1 MTSRG
6 DDEILTRRQEKELL
20 RCAAE
25 VARSSR
31 PNPNRL
37 GCPKKDALANVANR
51 RMAGPELGA
60 IVDHVANCS
69 PCFAEYWR
77 IRNRRR
83 ALQMSAAGLLI
94 ALVGAGVILA
104 PSWLSQPKPSLTR
117 QVAPPPMVDTPQRV
131 AVPLAVVLD
140 LRFSSRT
147 RGEVESTSAAPVLP
161 RGLLDLATQLPI
173 GSEEG
178 VYELAFY
185 TSAERRSE
193 TVRGRAVFRNRME
206 VLEARVD
213 TSALPPGLYE
223 LRLRPVGSAWMS
235 FRVRL
240 N

>member
-6 DDEILTRRQEKELL
+6 DEEILTSRQEKELL

-37 GCPKKDALANVANR
+37 GCPQKDALADVANR
-51 RMAGPELGA
+51 RMAGVELGA
-60 IVDHVANCS
+60 VVDHVANCS

-83 ALQMSAAGLLI
+83 ALQISGAGLLI
-94 ALVGAGVILA
+94 ALVGAGVILG
-104 PSWLSQPKPSLTR
+104 PGWLSQPKPSLIK
-117 QVAPPPMVDTPQRV
+117 QVAPPPIVDTPQRV
-131 AVPLAVVLD
+131 TVPLAVVLD
-140 LRFSSRT
+140 LRFSSRV
-147 RGEVESTSAAPVLP
+147 RGEGESTGAAPVLP
-161 RGLLDLATQLPI
+161 RGLLELVVQLPI

-178 VYELAFY
+178 AYELAFY
-185 TSAERRSE
+185 ASAERRSE
-193 TVRGRAVFRNRME
+193 TARGRAVFRNRME

-213 TSALPPGLYE
+213 TSALPPGFYE
-223 LRLRPVGSAWMS
+223 LRLRLVGSAWMT

-240 N
+240 K